1 MIAISNCRKCI
12 CVENGSG
19 DGPGIDLQRL
29 AKHEPDRLAS
39 DIMEA
44 DEIAVQRILLHDID
58 PRREIRS
65 PDLTIRQYV
74 VDLARIAGFR
84 PTKRQPVPG
93 NKKTWEAMRKP
104 MILIQAINAYR

>member
-1 MIAISNCRKCI
+1 MIIQTLTEKFLRKLFAISNCRKCI
-12 CVENGSG
+12 RLENGSV
-19 DGPGIDLQRL
+19 DGPGLDLQRL

-39 DIMEA
+39 EIMEA

-58 PRREIRS
+58 PRRKVRPP

-84 PTKRQPVPG
+84 PTKRQPVP
-93 NKKTWEAMRKP
+93 APRKYGR
-104 MILIQAINAYR
+104 Q